1 MFNGLNDFY
10 SSREWAEFRRMLINE
25 RTKDDGFIY
34 DEVTGKPIMKSYDI
48 ILHHVIHL
56 TEENVFDYNISL
68 NPENI
73 QIVSHKTHNY
83 IHNKLG
89 YSRRE
94 VFLVYGAPLS
104 GKTSWVNES
113 KNEGDLIIDID
124 DIWQAVSGCDRYI
137 KPNRLRAVV
146 FRVRDTL
153 MDAVRYRLGKWQ
165 NAYIVGGYP
174 LSSER
179 ERLIKELGAREIF
192 IRATK
197 EECLA
202 RLETDEARSKIE
214 GYAEFITT
222 WFDRYIPAPSLVSEP
237 RGDVLHGANESQNWK
252 K

>member
-1 MFNGLNDFY
+1 MYELSTFYQSKEWRRLLEQIKLERVNENGEIICQY
-10 SSREWAEFRRMLINE
+10 CE
-25 RTKDDGFIY
+25 
-34 DEVTGKPIMKSYDI
+34 KPITRAYDI
-48 ILHHVIHL
+48 IGHHKIHL
-56 TEENVFDYNISL
+56 TEENVNDFSISL
-68 NPENI
+68 NPRNVEL
-73 QIVSHKTHNY
+73 VHHRCHNY

-124 DIWQAVSGCDRYI
+124 DIWQAVSGCDRYV

-214 GYAEFITT
+214 GYAEFVTA
-222 WFDRYIPAPSLVSEP
+222 WFDRYIPP
-237 RGDVLHGANESQNWK
+237 H
-252 K
+252 